1 MIRRY
6 PVINLGQGP
15 SRAEQL
21 IADYNRAIARLED
34 LAKQLPEGP
43 KMVVLRK
50 TLECKEN
57 NEDIRDIPEA
67 YFSSAITIMDKCIAD
82 AKNMID
88 SEIAKLQ
95 TPGAP
100 PSTLAPVSSG
110 SSNLL
115 YAAGAA
121 AAIGAGVLLL
131 V

>member
-6 PVINLGQGP
+6 PVVNLGQGT
-15 SRAEQL
+15 SRAEQV
-21 IADYNRAIARLED
+21 ISDYNKTIARLED

-50 TLECKEN
+50 LLECKEN
-57 NEDIRDIPEA
+57 NEDIREIPESFISNA
-67 YFSSAITIMDKCIAD
+67 VTIMDKCIAD
-82 AKNMID
+82 TKEMID

-95 TPGAP
+95 ASGASSPALVATP
-100 PSTLAPVSSG
+100 SG